1 MPSSRMPQPG
11 DATTSGA
18 VMHGA
23 VIVAAKR
30 SAIATSGRG
39 LAEHSVDGLAAPVL
53 RAVADEVTAS
63 GRPIGEIVLGN
74 CMGPGGNVAR
84 LSGLRA
90 GLAQSV
96 PAVTVDRQCGSGLE
110 AVAQAAL
117 LVRTGDA
124 ELVLAGGAESASTA
138 PWRLWP
144 PHGDSEALRY
154 TRAPFAPSGW
164 PDPEMGEAADAVAHR
179 FGISRQRQ
187 DDWAAR
193 SHELASAHRERGGF
207 DREIVSIGGLARDE
221 RPRASL
227 DGARL
232 ARFAPAFTADGTVTA
247 GNSCGIS
254 DGAAAMAVTS
264 EAVRAELGLP
274 GLRIVA
280 SATSGSDPALPGI
293 GAALAI
299 ERLLSRTG
307 VAASELDAI
316 EITEAFASQLLAVSD
331 AVGLDED
338 RICADGGAIALG
350 HPWGASGA
358 VLLVRLAAR
367 MFASDDARYGLAA
380 CSIGGGQ
387 GIAMLVER
395 AA

>member
-1 MPSSRMPQPG
+1 M
-11 DATTSGA
+11 
-18 VMHGA
+18 
-23 VIVAAKR
+23 
-30 SAIATSGRG
+30 
-39 LAEHSVDGLAAPVL
+39 
-53 RAVADEVTAS
+53 RA
-63 GRPIGEIVLGN
+63 
-74 CMGPGGNVAR
+74 
-84 LSGLRA
+84 
-90 GLAQSV
+90 
-96 PAVTVDRQCGSGLE
+96 
-110 AVAQAAL
+110 
-117 LVRTGDA
+117 GDA

-138 PWRLWP
+138 PWRFWP
-144 PHGDSEALRY
+144 PDGDAEARPLHPRPV
-154 TRAPFAPSGW
+154 R
-164 PDPEMGEAADAVAHR
+164 PERLAGPGDGRGGGCRRRTASA
-179 FGISRQRQ
+179 SPRQRQ

-207 DREIVSIGGLARDE
+207 DARD
-221 RPRASL
+221 RRDRRTAPATSGRGHRST
-227 DGARL
+227 GPGWPG
-232 ARFAPAFTADGTVTA
+232 FGPAFTADGTVTA

-254 DGAAAMAVTS
+254 DGAAAMAVTT

-280 SATSGSDPALPGI
+280 SATSRLRPGPARHRRRPRRSS
-293 GAALAI
+293 ASSPARAL
-299 ERLLSRTG
+299 RHR
-307 VAASELDAI
+307 ELDAI

>member
-1 MPSSRMPQPG
+1 MPDIRMPYAG
-11 DATTSGA
+11 GA
-18 VMHGA
+18 PLPGA
-23 VIVAAKR
+23 VIVAARR
-30 SAIATSGRG
+30 SAITTSGRG
-39 LAEHSVDGLAAPVL
+39 LADHSVDELAAPIL
-53 RAVADEVTAS
+53 RAVATEIAAS

-90 GLAQSV
+90 GLDQSV

-110 AVAQAAL
+110 AVAQAAMI
-117 LVRTGDA
+117 VRGGDA

-138 PWRLWP
+138 PWRFWP
-144 PHGDSEALRY
+144 PHGDSEARRY

-164 PDPEMGEAADAVAHR
+164 PDPEMGEAADAVARR
-179 FGISRQRQ
+179 FGISRSRQ

-193 SHELASAHRERGGF
+193 SHELASAHRDRGGF
-207 DREIVSIGGLARDE
+207 DGEIVAIGAVTRDE

-227 DGARL
+227 DASRL
-232 ARFAPAFTADGTVTA
+232 ARFGPAFTTDGTVTA

-254 DGAAAMAVTS
+254 DGAAAMAVTT

-293 GAALAI
+293 GAALSI
-299 ERLLSRTG
+299 ERLLARTG
-307 VAASELDAI
+307 VAASEIDAI

-331 AVGLDED
+331 AVGLPED

-358 VLLVRLAAR
+358 VLLVRLSAR
-367 MFASDDARYGLAA
+367 MFARDDARYGLAA

>member
-1 MPSSRMPQPG
+1 MPHAGESPMP
-11 DATTSGA
+11 
-18 VMHGA
+18 GA
-23 VIVAAKR
+23 VIVAARR

-39 LAEHSVDGLAAPVL
+39 LAGYSVDALAAPVL
-53 RAVADEVTAS
+53 RAVADEVAAA

-90 GLAQSV
+90 GLDQSV

-117 LVRTGDA
+117 IVRAGDA
-124 ELVLAGGAESASTA
+124 DLVLAGGAESASTA

-144 PHGDSEALRY
+144 PQGDSEARRY

-164 PDPEMGEAADAVAHR
+164 PDPEMGEAAETVATR
-179 FGISRQRQ
+179 FGISRRRQ

-193 SHELASAHRERGGF
+193 SHALASAHRDRGGF
-207 DREIVSIGGLARDE
+207 DAEIVALGGVTRDD

-227 DGARL
+227 DAGRL
-232 ARFAPAFTADGTVTA
+232 ARFGPAFTADGTVTA

-264 EAVRAELGLP
+264 ETVRAELGLP
-274 GLRIVA
+274 GLRIIA

-299 ERLLSRTG
+299 ERLLARTG

-367 MFASDDARYGLAA
+367 MFARDDARYGLAA